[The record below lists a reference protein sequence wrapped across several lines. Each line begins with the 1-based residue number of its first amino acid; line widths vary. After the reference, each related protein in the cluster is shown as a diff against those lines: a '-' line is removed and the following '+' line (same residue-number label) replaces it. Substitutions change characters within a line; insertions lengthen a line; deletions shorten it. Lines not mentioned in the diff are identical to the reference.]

1 MWPEIKIRRKQM
13 ENIVSMISMTMGAAW
28 ASGINLYATILML
41 GIGGITGNIDL
52 PAGLDVLENPMV
64 LFVAGVM
71 YIIEFFADKVPGVDS
86 AWDTVHT
93 FIRIPAGALLAY
105 SAVGDVSPSMGI
117 AAGIVCGGVTA
128 TTHTAKAGTRA
139 VINTSPEPFT
149 NIFASIGEDVLVVA
163 GLWTALNHP
172 WIFLLLLTLFMA
184 LMVWL
189 LPRIWK
195 SVKKIFSF
203 IFGKK
208 RDGVSHNK
216 FGPTVTKR
224 TSEEEKLE
232 KLKNLFE
239 KDLISK
245 EEYEASKKEILENM

>member
-1 MWPEIKIRRKQM
+1 M
-13 ENIVSMISMTMGAAW
+13 ENIISMISMTMGAAW
-28 ASGINLYATILML
+28 ASGINLYATILVL

-52 PAGLDVLENPMV
+52 PTGLDVLANPLV
-64 LFVAGVM
+64 LFAAAIM
-71 YIIEFFADKVPGVDS
+71 YIIEFFADKVPGIDS
-86 AWDTVHT
+86 IWDTVHT
-93 FIRIPAGALLAY
+93 FIRIPAGAILAY
-105 SAVGDVSPSMGI
+105 NIAGDVNPYMAV

-149 NIFASIGEDVLVVA
+149 NIFTSIGEDILVVA

-172 WIFLLLLTLFMA
+172 WLFLLLLTLFIA
-184 LMVWL
+184 LMIWL

-203 IFGKK
+203 LFRKSKRNVEDSKIDFIKNKK
-208 RDGVSHNK
+208 E
-216 FGPTVTKR
+216 
-224 TSEEEKLE
+224 SEEEKLM

-239 KDLISK
+239 KGLISN
-245 EEYEASKKEILENM
+245 EEYETSKKEILEKI